1 MSRIVEGAGV
11 EIAYQERGSGPTVVL
26 VHGVGDCGKGG
37 QAIAAPLASR
47 ARVVTY
53 DRRGYGGSGSPQPY
67 GATTVQE
74 QAEDLAALIEAVG
87 VAPVVLCGFDFG
99 ALICLDLSQRHRE
112 LVAGM
117 VLVDPPV
124 FAFVDQATEALSAQR
139 LALEQRMRDDGAS
152 AAIEGHLRDC
162 GYDAV
167 RCARGALTP
176 RAFFADYAGLAT
188 LEIVRR
194 DLRGLDIATLILST
208 TRAAP
213 HERAAAKAL
222 APLFGEAALEQ
233 ESDDV
238 VGAVLSL
245 IGSR

>member
-26 VHGVGDCGKGG
+26 VHGIGDCGEGG

-99 ALICLDLSQRHRE
+99 KGVCGKAWETKQIQMVDDVDAFPGHIACSSLSRSEIVLPIFNSMKEVVMVLDIDSDKVADFDETDKKYLQQVIALI
-112 LVAGM
+112 
-117 VLVDPPV
+117 
-124 FAFVDQATEALSAQR
+124 
-139 LALEQRMRDDGAS
+139 
-152 AAIEGHLRDC
+152 
-162 GYDAV
+162 
-167 RCARGALTP
+167 
-176 RAFFADYAGLAT
+176 
-188 LEIVRR
+188 
-194 DLRGLDIATLILST
+194 
-208 TRAAP
+208 
-213 HERAAAKAL
+213 ERA
-222 APLFGEAALEQ
+222 
-233 ESDDV
+233 
-238 VGAVLSL
+238 
-245 IGSR
+245 I